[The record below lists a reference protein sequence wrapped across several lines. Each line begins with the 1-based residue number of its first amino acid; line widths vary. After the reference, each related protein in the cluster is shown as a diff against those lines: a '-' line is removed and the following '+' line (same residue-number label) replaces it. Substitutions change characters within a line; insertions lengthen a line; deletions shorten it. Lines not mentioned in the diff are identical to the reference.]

1 MELNNQLRKVGF
13 TLLFLTI
20 FTGFCKAQDHEMAIG
35 LRGGSGYGLS
45 IKKFIDSD
53 VALEFIFNSR
63 YGGFNV
69 TGLYE
74 WHSQAFNN
82 SNWYWFYGGG
92 VHLGFWDGD
101 LTPWSDEGGS
111 YMSSGID
118 GIGGLEYEFD
128 NYPIA
133 ISIDWKP
140 SFNLSGY
147 SGFIGDNGALTFR
160 YTFN

>member
-1 MELNNQLRKVGF
+1 MNFKNVVRKAG
-13 TLLFLTI
+13 LPILFLLI

-35 LRGGSGYGLS
+35 LRGGVGYGLS
-45 IKKFIDSD
+45 LKQFIEDD
-53 VALEFIFNSR
+53 VAVELIFNSR
-63 YGGFNV
+63 YSGINI

-74 WHSQAFNN
+74 WHKEAFNN
-82 SNWYWFYGGG
+82 PNWYWFYGGG
-92 VHLGFWDGD
+92 VHIGFWNGD
-101 LTPWSDEGGS
+101 NTPWGDDPGS
-111 YMSSGID
+111 YLSTGLD

-160 YTFN
+160 YTF